1 MQQNDGEYFQRAQ
14 CIRLFLEY
22 LKQPYEECLYGKCD
36 TQKWFEGKHSMGF
49 EFPNLPYYIDG
60 DFKLTETVAIL
71 RYIADQH
78 GMLGSN
84 AKERAVISMLES
96 AAVEMRANAAKVA
109 YSKQPVCAVHF
120 GYILILNFL
129 IQEEEKEQ
137 VLKNLPR
144 TLGYWSSFLKNKA
157 FLMGSN
163 PIHVDFM
170 LYESLEVLRYLDHTC
185 LDSFENLQQ
194 FQKRI
199 EQLPQISAYMNS
211 SRFIKWPLH
220 SWFAG
225 FGGGD
230 APPAGHP
237 ANKSL

>member
-1 MQQNDGEYFQRAQ
+1 MAPVLGYWKLRGRAQ

-22 LKQPYEECLYGKCD
+22 LEQPYDERLYDKCD
-36 TQKWFEGKHSMGF
+36 AQKWFEEKHSKGF
-49 EFPNLPYYIDG
+49 EFPNLPFYIDD

-78 GMLGSN
+78 GTLGSN

-96 AAVEMRANAAKVA
+96 AAAEMRANAAKVA
-109 YSKQPVCAVHF
+109 YSKQP
-120 GYILILNFL
+120 
-129 IQEEEKEQ
+129 EEEKEQ
-137 VLKNLPR
+137 ILKNLPR
-144 TLGYWSSFLKNKA
+144 ILGYWSSFLGNKE
-157 FLMGSN
+157 FLMGSK

-170 LYESLEVLRYLDHTC
+170 LYENLEVLRYLDHTC
-185 LDSFENLQQ
+185 LNSFENLQQ

-199 EQLPQISAYMNS
+199 EQLPQISAYMKS

-220 SWFAG
+220 SWFSA

-230 APPAGHP
+230 VPPEGHP
-237 ANKSL
+237 ANKSV

>member
-1 MQQNDGEYFQRAQ
+1 RAQ
-14 CIRLFLEY
+14 SIRLFLEY
-22 LKQPYEECLYGKCD
+22 LKQPYEECLYDKCNA
-36 TQKWFEGKHSMGF
+36 QKWFEVKHSMGF

-78 GMLGSN
+78 GMLGSS

-96 AAVEMRANAAKVA
+96 AAVEMRTNEAKVA
-109 YSKQPVCAVHF
+109 YSKQP
-120 GYILILNFL
+120 
-129 IQEEEKEQ
+129 EEEKEQ
-137 VLKNLPR
+137 ILKNLPR
-144 TLGYWSSFLKNKA
+144 ILGYWSSFLKNKA

-163 PIHVDFM
+163 PIHVDFI

-199 EQLPQISAYMNS
+199 EQLPQISAYMKS

-237 ANKSL
+237 ANKSP

>member
-1 MQQNDGEYFQRAQ
+1 MAPVLGYWKLRGRAQ

-22 LKQPYEECLYGKCD
+22 LQQPYDERLYDKCD
-36 TQKWFEGKHSMGF
+36 MQKWFEGKHSMGF

-78 GMLGSN
+78 GTLGSN

-109 YSKQPVCAVHF
+109 YSKQP
-120 GYILILNFL
+120 
-129 IQEEEKEQ
+129 EEEKEL

-144 TLGYWSSFLKNKA
+144 ILGYWSNFLSNKE
-157 FLMGSN
+157 FLMGS
-163 PIHVDFM
+163 
-170 LYESLEVLRYLDHTC
+170 
-185 LDSFENLQQ
+185 
-194 FQKRI
+194 K
-199 EQLPQISAYMNS
+199 QLPQISAYMKS

-220 SWFAG
+220 SWLAS

-230 APPAGHP
+230 VPPEGHP
-237 ANKSL
+237 ANKSF